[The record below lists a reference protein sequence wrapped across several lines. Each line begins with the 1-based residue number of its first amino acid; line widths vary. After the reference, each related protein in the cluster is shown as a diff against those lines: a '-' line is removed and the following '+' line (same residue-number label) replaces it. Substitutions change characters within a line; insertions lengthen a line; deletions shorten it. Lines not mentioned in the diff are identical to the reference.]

1 MQNRRKVVAAGI
13 AAMFSCAVAVMGF
26 PGGGT
31 VILCEAGTDDVEK
44 EVVDFVTSYYEA
56 QTPEGIDTLAD
67 YVSDPESTDFQ
78 MSLVNLQTVFECG
91 ATGMENIDVIA
102 YPLSDGEHWIA
113 SVSTEM
119 VIRDFDVTLP
129 GLKVELVDRKP
140 DGELYIMAGS
150 DELDEDVADVLLN
163 EIREIRL
170 SDEMVD
176 RNTEIAMKYNEIIV
190 DNQDV
195 TDWVLEASKKVD
207 EAKAEAY
214 SQIGRKMNDRGNAD
228 KEKSDREENRY
239 VVKKGDCLWTI
250 AEEQLGDGMLWSGIY
265 ETNKKV
271 IGENPD
277 LIYVGIEL
285 TLQ

>member
-214 SQIGRKMNDRGNAD
+214 SQIGRNMNDRGNAD

>member
-1 MQNRRKVVAAGI
+1 MQNRRKVIAAGI

-26 PGGGT
+26 PSGGT
-31 VILCEAGTDDVEK
+31 VILCEAGTDDAEK

-119 VIRDFDVTLP
+119 VIRGFDVTLP

-163 EIREIRL
+163 EIREISL

-176 RNTEIAMKYNEIIV
+176 RNTEIAMKYNEIIA

-214 SQIGRKMNDRGNAD
+214 SQIGQKMNDRGNAD

>member
-13 AAMFSCAVAVMGF
+13 AAMFSCAMAVMGF

-67 YVSDPESTDFQ
+67 YVSDPESMDFQ
-78 MSLVNLQTVFECG
+78 MSLIILQTVFECG
-91 ATGMENIDVIA
+91 VTGMENIDVIA
-102 YPLSDGEHWIA
+102 YPLSDGEHWAA
-113 SVSTEM
+113 SVSIEM
-119 VIRDFDVTLP
+119 AVQDFDVTLP

-140 DGELYIMAGS
+140 DGELHIMVDS
-150 DELDEDVADVLLN
+150 DELGEDAADALLS
-163 EIREIRL
+163 EMREINL
-170 SDEMVD
+170 SDEMID
-176 RNTEIAMKYNEIIV
+176 RNNEIAMKYNEIIA

-195 TDWVLEASKKVD
+195 TDWVLEVSKKVD

-214 SQIGRKMNDRGNAD
+214 GQTGQSMYDRKNAD

-265 ETNKKV
+265 ETNKTV

>member
-1 MQNRRKVVAAGI
+1 MQNRRKVIAAGI

-31 VILCEAGTDDVEK
+31 VILCEAGTDDAEK

-163 EIREIRL
+163 EIREISL

-176 RNTEIAMKYNEIIV
+176 RNTEIAMKYNEIIA

-214 SQIGRKMNDRGNAD
+214 SQIGQKMNDRGNAD